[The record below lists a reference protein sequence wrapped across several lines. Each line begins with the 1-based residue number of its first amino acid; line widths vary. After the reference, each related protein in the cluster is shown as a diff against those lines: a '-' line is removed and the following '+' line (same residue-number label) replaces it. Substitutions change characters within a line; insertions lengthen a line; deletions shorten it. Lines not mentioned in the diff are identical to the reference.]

1 MRIGNNNLIKLKAL
15 RQCKVEKNNTL
26 RGEGIVG
33 GEYLDAGAQLGL
45 RRTVARNAIGR
56 AIRGAVSALHKKP
69 LQLFGQPANTRLLG
83 THNGGQ
89 PVKLLCLLNKGLHS
103 LQVLGALNIFVV
115 SDHLKE
121 LRFFAAA
128 LNGVCLATLF
138 FAQKRGKQCG
148 NLGRRAVAGQK
159 LAGRNSALA
168 VCCAKDL
175 LNLFKRCGIFPN
187 CLVRVAQK
195 QKVRAREVLS

>member
-1 MRIGNNNLIKLKAL
+1 MA
-15 RQCKVEKNNTL
+15 
-26 RGEGIVG
+26 GEH
-33 GEYLDAGAQLGL
+33 LDASARLVL
-45 RRTVARNAIGR
+45 RRTVTRNAIGR
-56 AIRGAVSALHKKP
+56 AVCGVVFALCKNP
-69 LQLFGQPANTRLLG
+69 FQLFGQPANTRLLG

-89 PVKLLCLLNKGLHS
+89 PVKFLCLLNKGLHS
-103 LQVLGALNIFVV
+103 LQVLGALSIFVV

-128 LNGVCLATLF
+128 LNGACLATLF

-148 NLGRRAVAGQK
+148 NLGRGAVAGQK
-159 LAGRNSALA
+159 LTGRNSALA

-175 LNLFKRCGIFPN
+175 LDLLKRCGVFPN

-195 QKVRAREVLS
+195 QKVRA